1 MVDMLDTRDVARF
14 VKSRAFFDRY
24 YNYLISRKHIG
35 GLEID
40 KGERDTTLDPS
51 DLKNNIDRLEFKTSY
66 LANGEYNCNYRI
78 EVMYEGRKID
88 DMVLE

>member
-24 YNYLISRKHIG
+24 YNYLISKKHIG

-40 KGERDTTLDPS
+40 KGERNTPVAPS
-51 DLKNNIDRLEFKTSY
+51 DLKNNIDKLEF
-66 LANGEYNCNYRI
+66 
-78 EVMYEGRKID
+78 
-88 DMVLE
+88 